1 MGKVLVVYATR
12 TGETQSI
19 ADLIAEGIRMAGH
32 QADVVNVKTIKGEA
46 DLAGYD
52 GYVFGSATYHG
63 EMLQAMKTFLFM
75 AEKAQLEGKPGGAFG
90 SFGWSGEA
98 NERIY
103 QTMQNVFKMDMLAD
117 SLRLKSSNLGGGVK
131 MAQEYGRQMAQ
142 KLKA

>member
-32 QADVVNVKTIKGEA
+32 QADVVNVKTIKSEA

>member
-19 ADLIAEGIRMAGH
+19 ADLIAEGVRMAGH